1 MRSSAQPNLSRYA
14 WLSVANAILT
24 MGLRGGAYW
33 LTGSMG
39 FFSEALDSGVNLA
52 AALLALWALNFA
64 SRPPDDD
71 HAFGHEK
78 IECFSG
84 GFEGSLILM
93 AAGGIVW
100 SAVPRLL
107 HPVALEQVGLGA
119 ALTAIASVGNGSV
132 SFILARAAKAH
143 RSLTLEADS
152 HHLLSDV
159 WSSLGILVG
168 VGLSTSLHFPLID
181 PIIALAVALYI
192 ATMGLRLLYRA
203 ASGLLD
209 PALPVQELTAIENIL
224 GSVSDQG
231 VTYHALRSRRAGRYN
246 FVQVH
251 ILVPGEWT
259 VTRGHAL
266 AEALET
272 RICTEVPGT
281 RILTHLEP
289 IEESCSFE
297 DIELDRVLPAPTAP
311 I

>member
-1 MRSSAQPNLSRYA
+1 MDAPAQPDLSRYA
-14 WLSVANAILT
+14 WLSVATAILT
-24 MGLRGGAYW
+24 MALRGGAFF

-52 AALLALWALNFA
+52 AALLALWALNLA
-64 SRPPDDD
+64 ARPPDDD

-78 IECFSG
+78 IEYFSG

-93 AAGGIVW
+93 AAAGIIW
-100 SAVPRLL
+100 SAVPRLI

-119 ALTAIASVGNGSV
+119 ALTAFASLANGSV
-132 SFILARAAKAH
+132 AFILARAARAH

-159 WSSLGILVG
+159 WSSLGILAG
-168 VGLSTSLHFPLID
+168 VGLSSLLHYPLID
-181 PIIALAVALYI
+181 PILALAVALYI
-192 ATMGLRLLYRA
+192 ASMGLRLLYRA
-203 ASGLLD
+203 ASGLMD
-209 PALPVQELTAIENIL
+209 PALCAEDLATIEAIL
-224 GSVSDQG
+224 DSVSHMG

-251 ILVPGEWT
+251 ILVPGDWT
-259 VTRGHAL
+259 VTRGHSL
-266 AEALET
+266 AEELET

-289 IEESCSFE
+289 IEDPCSFE
-297 DIELDRVLPAPTAP
+297 DIELDRVLTVQV
-311 I
+311 